1 MWLSETCYGGNPSPP
16 SFKKRPTM
24 TNLGY
29 FKGPSNSPEA
39 CPRDA
44 STVSISAWQ
53 RSDQFLGRTA
63 NRLGDSS
70 LAPGPLTMSTV
81 PWAGD
86 VS

>member
-1 MWLSETCYGGNPSPP
+1 
-16 SFKKRPTM
+16 M

-44 STVSISAWQ
+44 STVSIRAWH
-53 RSDQFLGRTA
+53 RSDQFFGRTT
-63 NRLGDSS
+63 NRGDSS
-70 LAPGPLTMSTV
+70 LAPGPLTMSNV